1 MYSMYFLLPLL
12 GSKIAN
18 SSFACQIYVEDLIL
32 NKKLH
37 KSRNMILNILK
48 NNARLLAYPVYVYSA
63 INRAYRRNNDK
74 YESDCIKS

>member
-1 MYSMYFLLPLL
+1 MYFLLPVL
-12 GSKIAN
+12 GNKITN

-48 NNARLLAYPVYVYSA
+48 NNARLLAYLCTYVL
-63 INRAYRRNNDK
+63 R
-74 YESDCIKS
+74 